1 MNAPIFDNIP
11 EEPKPRRQ
19 WVNWKVLTRAG
30 KLTKVPFQVNGIE
43 GDSADPAKWTTYAD
57 VVEAYNKG
65 EHGFAG
71 IGFTFDPLDPYSGV
85 DLDHC
90 INADGTIKPKA
101 KAILDKLNSYSEI
114 SPSGTG
120 VKVLLK
126 AKNPVSIRKKDNKF
140 QQGFESKKPDLEIE
154 IYYGY
159 RFFTL
164 TGNRLTDY
172 PATIEDRNQELTEIF
187 KDVFQRRNY
196 FDSDSEPGP
205 QREHVDEAEPLSPE
219 AVERLQDLF
228 DILPEFKSKLLT
240 PASIGTRS
248 DVEYHLCARLW
259 EAGFSESEIYAIMS
273 SSPQTKW
280 LERDE
285 AYRWETIKNAKAT
298 AEANHKERM
307 NEKAAKEAA
316 KKAEPIKLEDVA
328 DINYD
333 EDGKIKKV
341 RFSPTYAAR
350 VVLERMP
357 LAMAE
362 DSEDIY
368 RFTGQIYRPDG
379 ARIIDR
385 ALCTAAGD
393 LNTSDKLK
401 ETLRRIKNKLLDD
414 PVVFE
419 PDPYLLAVKNGVADL
434 STGEVREYRAKDLLL
449 EQLDVAHDPAARCPA
464 FLAFLESITPS
475 VTDRLMLIDWFAA
488 TAIKEPL
495 AYVLFLLGLGRNGK
509 GIYEKLIKK
518 FFGMASFRDMPL
530 AEVEKN
536 NFAASGFYRKRGWIA
551 SETGKKKT
559 SIGTDFMK
567 LVSGNGVID
576 SDRKNK
582 SRIQFEPY
590 FQTVVD
596 TNTMPKIED
605 SSIGWTERFCKANL
619 PYVFVQNPS
628 KDNPLE
634 KQRDPALFEKLSTPS
649 ELSGILNLILFRS
662 PEIAKTKTI
671 TKRPGAEMFA
681 EYNEQSSSVASFF
694 DMFCEYG
701 DALSNLWTPSAP
713 IYEAYKVWCGFK
725 VGEVVDKGYFGRQ
738 LKKFCGGVAPKQG
751 KTEDRRSITLYK
763 GLIFDQNKYQA
774 ALEALQLSMSYVC
787 PKMSEVCPKNKEKNK
802 GQQIT
807 MSEVSEANR
816 WNEIIRRFGTL
827 PKENILSEEKDE
839 NLPKTPKTLQT
850 SASSEPVDSEPISD
864 IPKTLPKTKTTEE
877 QAEAKEEHFRKV
889 AEEHTGKPPLI
900 CAACGTDIG
909 PGNSSYPGGLCSS
922 CGPKLPMVNAA
933 MKAHPEGISLSSL
946 WEALAERGRP
956 PRKEHL
962 PAMLTALGCHNGDD
976 DIWIWEAG
984 ST

>member
-1 MNAPIFDNIP
+1 MDAPIFDNIP

-30 KLTKVPFQVNGIE
+30 KLTKVPFQVNGVE
-43 GDSADPAKWTTYAD
+43 GDSTDPAKWTTYAE
-57 VVEAYNKG
+57 VVEAYNKD

-120 VKVLLK
+120 VKVFLK
-126 AKNPVSIRKKDNKF
+126 AKNPVNIRTKSDKF
-140 QQGFESKKPDLEIE
+140 KQGFESKKPDLEIE

-172 PATIEDRNQELTEIF
+172 PSTVEDRNQELTEIF
-187 KDVFQRRNY
+187 KDIFRDRDY
-196 FDSDSEPGP
+196 FNEQHHDTP
-205 QREHVDEAEPLSPE
+205 QREYEDNAESLSSD
-219 AVERLQDLF
+219 AMERLQELFEADPDFKADLT
-228 DILPEFKSKLLT
+228 T
-240 PASIGTRS
+240 PAPVGKRS
-248 DVEYHLCARLW
+248 DADFRLCARLW
-259 EAGFSESEIYAIMS
+259 EAGFSEAEIYAIMN
-273 SSPQTKW
+273 SSPQSKW
-280 LERDE
+280 QERADN
-285 AYRWETIKNAKAT
+285 YRQETIKRAVASS
-298 AEANHKERM
+298 EANHKK
-307 NEKAAKEAA
+307 KAEEEAVKEAA
-316 KKAEPIKLEDVA
+316 KRTEPIKLEDVA
-328 DINYD
+328 DIEYD
-333 EDGKIKKV
+333 EKGKIKKV

-357 LAMAE
+357 LAMAD

-368 RFTGQIYRPDG
+368 RFTGQIYKPDG

-385 ALCTAAGD
+385 ALCAAAGD
-393 LNTSDKLK
+393 FNTSDKLK

-419 PDPYLLAVKNGVADL
+419 PNPYLIAVKNGVVDL
-434 STGEVREYRAKDLLL
+434 KTGSFREYSSKDLLL
-449 EQLDVAHDPAARCPA
+449 EQIDVSYDASARCPT
-464 FLAFLESITPS
+464 FLTFLESITPS
-475 VTDRLMLIDWFAA
+475 VTDRLMLIDWFVA

-518 FFGMASFRDMPL
+518 FFGQAAFRDMPL
-530 AEVEKN
+530 AEVAKN

-551 SETGKKKT
+551 SETGKKKA

-567 LVSGNGVID
+567 LASGNGVID
-576 SDRKNK
+576 GDRKNK

-590 FQTVVD
+590 FQTTVD
-596 TNTMPKIED
+596 SNTMPKIED

-619 PYVFVQNPS
+619 PYVFVPNPT

-634 KQRDPALFEKLSTPS
+634 KQRDPALFEKLSTQG

-671 TKRPGAEMFA
+671 TKRPGVEMFA
-681 EYNEQSSSVASFF
+681 EYNEQSSSVAAFF
-694 DMFCEYG
+694 DMFCEYS
-701 DALSNLWTPSAP
+701 DTLSNLWTPSAP
-713 IYEAYKVWCGFK
+713 IYEAYEKWCGYK

-738 LKKFCGGVAPKQG
+738 LKKFCGGIAPKQG
-751 KTEDRRSITLYK
+751 KDKDRKTQTEYK
-763 GLIFDQNKYQA
+763 GLIFDQNKYQT

-787 PKMSEVCPKNKEKNK
+787 PKMSEVCLKNKEENK

-807 MSEVSEANR
+807 MSEASEANM
-816 WNEIIRRFGTL
+816 WNKILRRFGTL
-827 PKENILSEEKDE
+827 PKEDILSEKKDE

-850 SASSEPVDSEPISD
+850 STASKPVDSELTSD
-864 IPKTLPKTKTTEE
+864 ITRTLPKTKTTEE
-877 QAEAKEEHFRKV
+877 QAEAKEQHFRKV
-889 AEEHTGKPPLI
+889 AEEHTGKLPLI
-900 CAACGTDIG
+900 CAKCGESLVVGRDGFMEKTG
-909 PGNSSYPGGLCSS
+909 PNGTTYYCTKNGCAYQQRG
-922 CGPKLPMVNAA
+922 
-933 MKAHPEGISLSSL
+933 
-946 WEALAERGRP
+946 EAE
-956 PRKEHL
+956 
-962 PAMLTALGCHNGDD
+962 T
-976 DIWIWEAG
+976 
-984 ST
+984 T